1 MPIKV
6 RSFKEIIYEAY
17 KQYYYQLYVS
27 TNTSRG
33 YDYYVDA
40 LKTIKKYI
48 YDISDSAT
56 LTTIE
61 SIELVDLPE
70 QIKIDIQHDIQECIN
85 INKLRKTSSKIKT
98 TPSCAIIYVIDK
110 HSKELKDKVIGVN
123 HIIDDA
129 TPYQKQMIKR
139 YYTCKYVSTVHA
151 ELDAI
156 EKIKDKINENTE
168 LYILVVRN
176 SGRIFSRPCQ
186 MCRNFLKTEFGN
198 YNITLIYPVIGE
210 FIVIEKLGDIKLP
223 EEIECEP

>member
-1 MPIKV
+1 
-6 RSFKEIIYEAY
+6 
-17 KQYYYQLYVS
+17 
-27 TNTSRG
+27 
-33 YDYYVDA
+33 
-40 LKTIKKYI
+40 
-48 YDISDSAT
+48 
-56 LTTIE
+56 
-61 SIELVDLPE
+61 
-70 QIKIDIQHDIQECIN
+70 
-85 INKLRKTSSKIKT
+85 
-98 TPSCAIIYVIDK
+98 
-110 HSKELKDKVIGVN
+110 
-123 HIIDDA
+123 
-129 TPYQKQMIKR
+129 MIKR

-223 EEIECEP
+223 EEIECEPWPKILLNYQHFYY